1 MIARTVGGTVGGTAL
16 GDFRDRVRRPAY
28 AVTLLAAVGLGYLA
42 VPDAGNRLVIMYI
55 GEHRGEYG
63 SAYVGTVTALA
74 SALWLTLGGFY
85 VVRGAVERDAAT
97 GVGRLVA
104 ATPLRNPA
112 YLAGKFLA
120 NAMVLGSMVGV
131 LAMTAAVMQVARG
144 EDRWVDPVAL
154 LVPFA
159 LLALPAV
166 ALTAAA
172 ALLSETIPILRG
184 GVGNIAWFFVWLVG
198 ALGGLS
204 ERIPVDVVGTRHVVG
219 DLRAA
224 MTEQGLW
231 KDDYSFSLGLTEMAE
246 PLRTFPWDGFAV
258 TPGFAA
264 GRAALVLVAVAVA
277 LLPAVWFARF
287 DPARGRHGK
296 PARRG
301 PGAGPAGESAPEPEP
316 TFVHRG
322 PPATAPVRGRTFGR
336 LLAGELALV
345 LRDAGKWWW
354 LVAAGL
360 AAAALAVPSDAVSAV
375 VLPLAWVWPVLLWS
389 RLGTRPGTAGVEGL
403 LGAYPSP
410 GRRLLAEWTAGLAIT
425 VLTGLAP
432 LARMVLDADA
442 AGASAWLAGALLVPS
457 LALALGTVSRT
468 PRVFQAVYPPMWY
481 AAFNGLAPLDF
492 MGAVPGGPHP
502 LLVAALAVLFLAV
515 AAVTVPAR
523 RLAA

>member
-1 MIARTVGGTVGGTAL
+1 MIVRTVGGTAL

-104 ATPLRNPA
+104 ATPLRTPA

-131 LAMTAAVMQVARG
+131 LAVTAAVMQVARG

-159 LLALPAV
+159 VLALPAV

-172 ALLSETIPILRG
+172 ALASETIPVLRG

-204 ERIPVDVVGTRHVVG
+204 ERVPLDVVGTRHVVG
-219 DLRAA
+219 DMRAA
-224 MTEQGLW
+224 MIEQGRW
-231 KDDYSFSLGLTEMAE
+231 EDGYTFSLGLTEVAE

-264 GRAALVLVAVAVA
+264 GRAALVLAAVAAA

-296 PARRG
+296 PAG
-301 PGAGPAGESAPEPEP
+301 PGPAAAREPEPEP

-322 PPATAPVRGRTFGR
+322 LPATAPVPGRTFGR

-410 GRRLLAEWTAGLAIT
+410 LRRLLAEWTAGFAIT

-457 LALALGTVSRT
+457 AALALGTVSRT
-468 PRVFQAVYPPMWY
+468 PRVFQAVYPPLWY

-502 LLVAALAVLFLAV
+502 AIVAALAVLFLAAATV
-515 AAVTVPAR
+515 AAPAR